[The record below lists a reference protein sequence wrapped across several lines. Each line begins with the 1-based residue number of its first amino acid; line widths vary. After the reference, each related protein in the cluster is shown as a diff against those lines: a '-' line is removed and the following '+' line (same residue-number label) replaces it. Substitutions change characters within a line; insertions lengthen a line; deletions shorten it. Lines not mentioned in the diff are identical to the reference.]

1 MVSVIMPFYNAP
13 LELTARAFESV
24 VSQEIGEIEIVVV
37 DDGSSPESARGLEAL
52 VRRFAAKIPIRLLRQ
67 ENAGPAVARNRAVS
81 EARYDIL
88 AQLDAD
94 DRWLPGKLARQVRYL
109 QEHPDVWMVFGGMV
123 VESET
128 GERLKYRGG
137 HRRVQVFEQ
146 SPQFQYLALL
156 ENNYVNNSTACF
168 RREGFESLGG
178 YDARFPPSE
187 DADLWIR
194 ACRAGLVIRYLDIP
208 MAVQVYHGG
217 NISHRQEARR
227 KAWLG
232 ILRRELGSPPGFLA
246 HLPPHEV
253 TRVHAAAWFRLGRY
267 ANHAGETALACK
279 AFARA
284 LRLRPG
290 IKPAL
295 RWLGASARRMLGG

>member
-24 VSQEIGEIEIVVV
+24 VSQGMEGIEVVVV
-37 DDGSSPESARGLEAL
+37 DDGSSPESARGLEDL
-52 VRRFAAKIPIRLLRQ
+52 VERFSEKIPIRLLRQ

-109 QEHPDVWMVFGGMV
+109 REHPEVWMVFGGMV
-123 VESET
+123 VESDT

-137 HRRVQVFEQ
+137 DRRIRVFEQ
-146 SPQFQYLALL
+146 SPPFQYLALL

-168 RREGFESLGG
+168 RREGFERLGG
-178 YDARFPPSE
+178 YDPRFPPSE

-194 ACRAGLVIRYLDIP
+194 ASRAGLVIRYLDVP

-217 NISHRQEARR
+217 NISHRRQARR

-232 ILRRELGSPPGFLA
+232 ILRRELESPPGFLA
-246 HLPPHEV
+246 RLPPGEV

-267 ANHAGETALACK
+267 ANHAGETALASR
-279 AFARA
+279 AFAQA

-290 IKPAL
+290 IGPAL
-295 RWLGASARRMLGG
+295 RWLGVSAKRLWGG